1 MSGFRAVQPE
11 TRADRAAKQDKT
23 TLEKSRLAQRK
34 EKFIRYVDAGPP
46 TEMQAGAVGFLPDAD
61 RFHSDTAGEEKRHR
75 DGLIQKRE
83 ELYENKRNQ
92 VKRLLQTDAMMV
104 PSVRQGKGNASL
116 FLGPDARAIHWLAPH
131 SSMQMLMLMLRSSPI
146 RSFLTA
152 RSRAGR

>member
-1 MSGFRAVQPE
+1 MKRWTPPPLYTSQKSKGVTSTISINVKSKESTSWELDSASKMSGFRAVQPE

-75 DGLIQKRE
+75 DAIVQRRE
-83 ELYENKRNQ
+83 DFYENKRNQ
-92 VKRLLQTDAMMV
+92 VNRFQETDAMMALSV
-104 PSVRQGKGNASL
+104 PQGKGIL
-116 FLGPDARAIHWLAPH
+116 FL
-131 SSMQMLMLMLRSSPI
+131 
-146 RSFLTA
+146 
-152 RSRAGR
+152 